1 MFLLSLA
8 NYRLQS
14 ANYCKNMLNHRAEH
28 EKKKLFFVV
37 ESFLK
42 FVCCFDF
49 QYKNGKKTRFRRF
62 RGKYDLKKCDFIGC

>member
-1 MFLLSLA
+1 
-8 NYRLQS
+8 
-14 ANYCKNMLNHRAEH
+14 MLNHRAEH

-49 QYKNGKKTRFRRF
+49 QYKNGKKPRFRRF